1 MHKRLHFLRH
11 CALAVFVSLF
21 ILPFSAVYA
30 EEEFDFDQPPVNLAK
45 PISGFENIC
54 GQFIT
59 KKLKKKIGQNFK
71 PNGDEFWLQTGQ
83 ATIDGPVGG
92 PSYINERMN
101 AYEKAV
107 LAAKK
112 KILSS
117 MKLEISREV
126 SYQMLGPEQ
135 KEQLKASAPAEDKE
149 AIAQYEDKRDIS
161 SAAKKVM
168 EIFHRDL
175 DKELADSEESEPAP
189 KSIDEATDQVE
200 QKLRKVGSRFSDTVN
215 SRAMSQ
221 LHGIRRIFVADNSP
235 MDETSKGT
243 ICVAVV
249 WSDKTRQIADA
260 MYSADASLLP
270 VVEQPG
276 PPLSQQIPD
285 PNTREGLTALIST
298 MGVDIRVDENGN
310 FWLISYAIAGPEVEG
325 NDLAR
330 QEAGLVATERAY
342 AGLRTYMGETAILK
356 SLLDIDS
363 GTDVFG
369 KNDEAYTFNKKFDQ
383 EVKSVSEAMI
393 LEGATES
400 ETFGAKHPVTENEVV
415 GAYVLWSAST
425 LAGAKSNAKGFS
437 AKNRN
442 IPKSNGS
449 KSASNKDKHASSN
462 ATSACELDEA
472 HSFETQTVEA
482 KGSSLTESDAILKAL
497 KVGVSKVNGLSI
509 AAETQTAL
517 SSLTSTLE
525 SQSEYLYS
533 KRFQQKI
540 QTATK
545 GVVRCWELVS
555 SKENS
560 SLANQIDVTLLITVT
575 KYKTNASLNL
585 PRIAFPDHFRLPN
598 KNQTEFLRLAS
609 EKVPAKIA
617 NFISETKKFA
627 LIDRQYMDL
636 TNAELNLIKGT
647 DFKLEELARLGNRVG
662 TDYLVVGKINK
673 ANQWIEEK
681 IMRTTG
687 KKFETV
693 NSEITLSIRMIDVAT
708 SQIIYTD
715 EVSFGGKHTL
725 NTALDYV
732 TKVSG
737 SRITNMVFPGS
748 EKEPL
753 QPVIKKSSVKE
764 VQDFGRKAL
773 DKLKEE
779 TKNDW

>member
-1 MHKRLHFLRH
+1 MIGKENRREYSIIYVINVLSL

-175 DKELADSEESEPAP
+175 DKELADSEKSEPAP

-442 IPKSNGS
+442 IPKSNNNGGNSPTLGGFRGS
-449 KSASNKDKHASSN
+449 ATGGTSS
-462 ATSACELDEA
+462 
-472 HSFETQTVEA
+472 
-482 KGSSLTESDAILKAL
+482 
-497 KVGVSKVNGLSI
+497 
-509 AAETQTAL
+509 
-517 SSLTSTLE
+517 ST
-525 SQSEYLYS
+525 
-533 KRFQQKI
+533 F
-540 QTATK
+540 
-545 GVVRCWELVS
+545 
-555 SKENS
+555 
-560 SLANQIDVTLLITVT
+560 
-575 KYKTNASLNL
+575 
-585 PRIAFPDHFRLPN
+585 
-598 KNQTEFLRLAS
+598 
-609 EKVPAKIA
+609 
-617 NFISETKKFA
+617 
-627 LIDRQYMDL
+627 
-636 TNAELNLIKGT
+636 
-647 DFKLEELARLGNRVG
+647 
-662 TDYLVVGKINK
+662 
-673 ANQWIEEK
+673 
-681 IMRTTG
+681 
-687 KKFETV
+687 
-693 NSEITLSIRMIDVAT
+693 
-708 SQIIYTD
+708 
-715 EVSFGGKHTL
+715 
-725 NTALDYV
+725 
-732 TKVSG
+732 
-737 SRITNMVFPGS
+737 
-748 EKEPL
+748 
-753 QPVIKKSSVKE
+753 
-764 VQDFGRKAL
+764 
-773 DKLKEE
+773 
-779 TKNDW
+779 